1 MPDESALTQ
10 STLDKNV
17 FPHPDPILDDL
28 LRREP
33 IFHRPH
39 FPTIMSPDYWEV
51 GASGHRYTRAFILET
66 LAQNPPID
74 AAEAN
79 WQLTDAALTQLGP
92 ETYLLTYT
100 LDQNSRITRR
110 STLWRNTLEG
120 WQILYHQG
128 TLVSAPPDD
137 IAPPQS

>member
-1 MPDESALTQ
+1 MSHQ
-10 STLDKNV
+10 STSAESS
-17 FPHPDPILDDL
+17 ILDDL

-33 IFHRPH
+33 IFHRPQ
-39 FPTIMSPDYWEV
+39 FPTTMSPDYWEV
-51 GASGHRYTRAFILET
+51 GASGRRYSRAFILET
-66 LAQNPPID
+66 LAQNPPVD

-79 WQLTDAALTQLGP
+79 WQLTDPALTQLSP

-110 STLWRNTLEG
+110 STLWRNTPEG

-128 TLVSAPPDD
+128 TLVSVPQDD